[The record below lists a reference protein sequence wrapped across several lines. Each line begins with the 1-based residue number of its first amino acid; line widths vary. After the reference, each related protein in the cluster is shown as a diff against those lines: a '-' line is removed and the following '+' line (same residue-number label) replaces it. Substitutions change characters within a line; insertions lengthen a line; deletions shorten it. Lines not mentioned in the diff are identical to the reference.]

1 MKFIFTADWHL
12 RGDKPRCRLD
22 ENWIE
27 TQRQAIRF
35 VVEQANV
42 RNLPIFIGGDIFHTP
57 RVSTEVLNMVIVEL
71 KKCVARAYILAGN
84 HDLPYHSYQLRN
96 TSSIGVLSE
105 CFIELSSI
113 IGIDDCGINAKP
125 FALDDPSNPE
135 KLVISHQLV
144 FPNEKARPMGCKEL
158 GRIPE
163 EVLEQFPHAD
173 FVCVGDYHHKFFYLS
188 DSGRCVL
195 NPGCLIR
202 QVADMKDYKCSIVV
216 VDTEARTVEW
226 IDVPDDYELVT
237 DEYLREEEAKEDS
250 ISAFVEAI
258 RGGKAVNLDF
268 RANLDAR
275 LLEAPAD
282 VRACIQHLTQK
293 TFNESK

>member
-35 VVEQANV
+35 VVEQANA
-42 RNLPIFIGGDIFHTP
+42 RNIPIYIGGDVFHTP
-57 RVSTEVLNMVIVEL
+57 RVSTEVLSMTISEL
-71 KKCVARAYILAGN
+71 ERNHCGVRVLAGN
-84 HDLPYHSYQLRN
+84 HDLPYHNYDLLH
-96 TSSIGVLSE
+96 TSSVGILTQFFSE
-105 CFIELSSI
+105 FEYTL
-113 IGIDDCGINAKP
+113 GINANP
-125 FALDDPSNPE
+125 FGLDDSNRPE
-135 KLVISHQLV
+135 KVAISHQLV

-163 EVLEQFPHAD
+163 EVLEQFTHAD
-173 FVCVGDYHHKFFYLS
+173 FVCVGDYHHKFFYVS

-202 QVADMKDYKCSIVV
+202 QVADMKDYTCSIAV
-216 VDTEARTVEW
+216 VDTDSRTVEW
-226 IDVPDDYELVT
+226 IDVPDQYELVT
-237 DEYLREEEAKEDS
+237 DEYLREEENKEES

-268 RANLDAR
+268 RANLDTR

>member
-22 ENWIE
+22 EDWVE
-27 TQRQAIRF
+27 TQRKAVRF
-35 VVEQANV
+35 VVEQANL
-42 RNLPIFIGGDIFHTP
+42 RSLPIFIGGDIFHTP

-71 KKCVARAYILAGN
+71 KKCKEGVYILAGN
-84 HDLPYHSYQLRN
+84 HDLPYHNYDLLH
-96 TSSIGVLSE
+96 TSSIGVLAE
-105 CFIELSSI
+105 CFAELNKVI
-113 IGIDDCGINAKP
+113 TNGDINARP
-125 FALDDPSNPE
+125 FGLDDGDNWA
-135 KLVISHQLV
+135 KLAISHQLV
-144 FPNEKARPMGCKEL
+144 FPNEKSRPMGCKEL

-173 FVCVGDYHHKFFYLS
+173 FVCVGDYHHKFFYVS

-202 QVADMKDYKCSIVV
+202 QVADMKDYQCSIAV

-226 IDVPDDYELVT
+226 IDVPDDYALVT
-237 DEYLREEEAKEDS
+237 DEYLREEEAKQDS

-258 RGGKAVNLDF
+258 RGGRSVNLDF

-275 LLEAPAD
+275 LMEAPAD
-282 VRACIQHLTQK
+282 VRTCIQNLMQK

>member
-57 RVSTEVLNMVIVEL
+57 RVSTEVLNMVIAEL
-71 KKCVARAYILAGN
+71 KECGEGVRILAGN
-84 HDLPYHSYQLRN
+84 HDLPYHNYDLLH
-96 TSSIGVLSE
+96 TSSIGVLALY
-105 CFIELSSI
+105 FVELNRLMVS
-113 IGIDDCGINAKP
+113 DDCRINAQP
-125 FALDDPSNPE
+125 FGCDDGTHPA
-135 KLVISHQLV
+135 KLAFSHQLV
-144 FPNEKARPMGCKEL
+144 FPNEKARPMGCKDL

-173 FVCVGDYHHKFFYLS
+173 FVCVGDYHHNFFYVS
-188 DSGRCVL
+188 KTGRCVL

-202 QVADMKDYKCSIVV
+202 QVADMKGYNCVIAA

-226 IDVPDDYELVT
+226 IDVPDEYELVT
-237 DEYLREEEAKEDS
+237 DEYLREEENKEES

-275 LLEAPAD
+275 LLEAPED
-282 VRACIQHLTQK
+282 VRTCIQHLTQK

>member
-12 RGDKPRCRLD
+12 RGDEPRCRLD
-22 ENWIE
+22 ENWVE
-27 TQRQAIRF
+27 TQRKAVRF
-35 VVEQANV
+35 VVEQANL
-42 RNLPIFIGGDIFHTP
+42 RSLPIFIGGDIFHTP
-57 RVSTEVLNMVIVEL
+57 RVCTEVLNMVIVEL
-71 KKCVARAYILAGN
+71 KKCKEGVYILAGN
-84 HDLPYHSYQLRN
+84 HDLPYHNYDLLH
-96 TSSIGVLSE
+96 TSSIGVLAE
-105 CFIELSSI
+105 CFAELNKVI
-113 IGIDDCGINAKP
+113 TNGDINARP
-125 FALDDPSNPE
+125 FGLDDGDNWA
-135 KLVISHQLV
+135 KLAISHQLV
-144 FPNEKARPMGCKEL
+144 FPNEKSRPMGCKEL

-173 FVCVGDYHHKFFYLS
+173 FVCVGDYHHKFFYVS
-188 DSGRCVL
+188 DSWRCVL

-202 QVADMKDYKCSIVV
+202 QVADMKDYQCSIAV

-226 IDVPDDYELVT
+226 IPVPDDYALVT
-237 DEYLREEEAKEDS
+237 DEYLREEDAKQDS

-282 VRACIQHLTQK
+282 VRTCIRNLTQK